1 MANYTEAKKRNN
13 RAWDSNNLDRLSFTL
28 PKGQKATVKA
38 AADKAG
44 ESTTSTRKG
53 LYWPVWGCRNG
64 PSWKKKSRKKIDSR

>member
-44 ESTTSTRKG
+44 ESINQYTQGALLARMG
-53 LYWPVWGCRNG
+53 LQEWPELEE
-64 PSWKKKSRKKIDSR
+64 KKSEEN